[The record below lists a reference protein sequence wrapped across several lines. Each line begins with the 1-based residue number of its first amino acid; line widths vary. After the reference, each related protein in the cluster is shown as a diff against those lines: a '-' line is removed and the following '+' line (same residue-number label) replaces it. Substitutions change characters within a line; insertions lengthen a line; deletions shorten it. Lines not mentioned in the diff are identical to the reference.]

1 MIYILFYICYIL
13 FIYIFKYPLL
23 MFFQHTLAGWR
34 KVFWVAA
41 MINIGGALI
50 YTIFGTGKV
59 QSWAITEE
67 DREEEEKEERDRSIN
82 S

>member
-1 MIYILFYICYIL
+1 
-13 FIYIFKYPLL
+13 

-67 DREEEEKEERDRSIN
+67 DREEEEKEKRDRSIN